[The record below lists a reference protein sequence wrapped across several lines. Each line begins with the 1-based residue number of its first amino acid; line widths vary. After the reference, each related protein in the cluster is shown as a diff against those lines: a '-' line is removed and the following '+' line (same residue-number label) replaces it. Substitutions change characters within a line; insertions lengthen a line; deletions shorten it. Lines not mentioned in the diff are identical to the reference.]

1 MSSFNERPVTKVRL
15 NWSLIW
21 RALKYFGCWLYEIR
35 LHLTR
40 PFHDWLLT
48 DRSTKL
54 LTNRPTLPD
63 ISPSLLLTSSFSV
76 PRFRWRMQLPQW
88 YQLSHRSRTS
98 RSNLEKF
105 QRFKRRVDIFQ
116 NYNSNLSKFFPREFY
131 RKEFFKAARS
141 YTRSITRTPII
152 YLIRKETTNFHLQ
165 QPFMV
170 PFFFF
175 LSFLEPIPKIH
186 FPSPFPLKTR
196 VIYDCTKLLRARLK
210 PS

>member
-1 MSSFNERPVTKVRL
+1 MSS
-15 NWSLIW
+15 
-21 RALKYFGCWLYEIR
+21 LKYFGCWLYEIR

-105 QRFKRRVDIFQ
+105 QRFKRRVDTFQ

-131 RKEFFKAARS
+131 RKEFFKCCTIIHKIDHS
-141 YTRSITRTPII
+141 YTN
-152 YLIRKETTNFHLQ
+152 YLFNSQRNDKLSSPTTVHGI
-165 QPFMV
+165 
-170 PFFFF
+170 FFFF

-196 VIYDCTKLLRARLK
+196 VIYDCTKLVRARLK

>member
-1 MSSFNERPVTKVRL
+1 MSS
-15 NWSLIW
+15 
-21 RALKYFGCWLYEIR
+21 LKYFGCWLYEIR

-76 PRFRWRMQLPQW
+76 PRFRWRMQLLQW

-98 RSNLEKF
+98 RSNSKS
-105 QRFKRRVDIFQ
+105 FKRIDTFQ
-116 NYNSNLSKFFPREFY
+116 NYKRIYQNFSLENFIEKNFLN
-131 RKEFFKAARS
+131 AARS

-152 YLIRKETTNFHLQ
+152 YLIRKETTNFHPQ

-170 PFFFF
+170 YLFFF

-196 VIYDCTKLLRARLK
+196 VIYDCTKLVRARLK